1 MLKIDEK
8 DLETLLEKRKN
19 QIGSNQLY
27 GIPDLFAAAVFA
39 FTLIFTD
46 TSSMDMVPYSYFKYV
61 MIGLTAAYGLY
72 GMWQLVSSL
81 LYRYTYESL
90 LVEIK
95 DLDPE
100 IEHAFNI
107 IVVKNLIENGKYLL
121 FKSRPWRCFLFPNY
135 RCETAPFDEATE
147 MERMKKII
155 REDFNIVGDNWTIRY
170 IGNMIDN
177 KYSYN
182 DRAQK
187 KYNFHFF
194 QIEGANVG
202 ATNEKKFRINGRQ
215 YCWRTVSQMLND
227 RAIVKKNKKVVDYVR
242 GHCDLS

>member
-1 MLKIDEK
+1 M
-8 DLETLLEKRKN
+8 
-19 QIGSNQLY
+19 
-27 GIPDLFAAAVFA
+27 
-39 FTLIFTD
+39 
-46 TSSMDMVPYSYFKYV
+46 
-61 MIGLTAAYGLY
+61 
-72 GMWQLVSSL
+72 
-81 LYRYTYESL
+81 
-90 LVEIK
+90 
-95 DLDPE
+95 
-100 IEHAFNI
+100 
-107 IVVKNLIENGKYLL
+107 
-121 FKSRPWRCFLFPNY
+121 
-135 RCETAPFDEATE
+135 
-147 MERMKKII
+147 
-155 REDFNIVGDNWTIRY
+155 GDNWTIRY

-182 DRAQK
+182 DRVNK